1 MSAPVSIPPAPALG
15 PIWYAFRTLVW
26 RTSLFMGYLSAFLIV
41 ACTGVIVF
49 EVLVRYCFGWATD
62 WEIEMCVIG
71 LIIATFLG
79 GAYTLPRNGHIAIDV
94 LDHLIPKK
102 ANQWRYLVADLIAFG
117 FVALLTVKSWKF
129 FHEAWTKGW
138 RSESTWA
145 PVLWVPY
152 GFMALGLTLL
162 ALHFIVH
169 LVEERL
175 LPIFGKAPEPP
186 PPSPGMASEAYVP
199 PSGAGA

>member
-1 MSAPVSIPPAPALG
+1 MSAPVVIPPDPGLG
-15 PIWYAFRTLVW
+15 TAWSIFRSLVW
-26 RTSLFMGYLSAFLIV
+26 RLSLFSGYSAAVLIV
-41 ACTGVIVF
+41 VATGVIVF
-49 EVLVRYCFGWATD
+49 EVVVRYCFGWATD
-62 WEIEMCVIG
+62 WEIELCVIL

-79 GAYTLPRNGHIAIDV
+79 GNYTVPRNGHIAIDV

-102 ANQWRYLVADLIAFG
+102 VNRWRYLLADLVAFA
-117 FVALLTVKSWKF
+117 FVVLLTSKSWKF
-129 FHEAWTKGW
+129 FHEAWVKGW

-162 ALHFIVH
+162 ALHYIVH
-169 LVEERL
+169 LVEERA
-175 LPIFGKAPEPP
+175 LPIFRPP
-186 PPSPGMASEAYVP
+186 PAAEPSAGPDQPYTP